1 MEMWHKIE
9 NKHMH
14 NSDEKKVKGRDHMG
28 EWVQIEDKTSNVRTY
43 IATVRCIHVNT
54 VAVDKK

>member
-1 MEMWHKIE
+1 MWHKIE

-28 EWVQIEDKTSNVRTY
+28 EWVQVEDKTSNVRTY